1 MIVDINVNHWKRGE
15 DGHAIDLFAGIGIR
29 TQLSLEE
36 CDVLLQ
42 TFLLTEGG
50 SSREWFAI
58 EFFKFILRTFKVVY
72 ADCPD
77 NKGHNGHGYARPT
90 YDVVIQD
97 SILLTR
103 HSYLVQIDPTI

>member
-15 DGHAIDLFAGIGIR
+15 DGHAIDLMAGFGIR

-50 SSREWFAI
+50 SSREWFAT
-58 EFFKFILRTFKVVY
+58 EFFRFIRRTFHVVY
-72 ADCPD
+72 SDCPS
-77 NKGHNGHGYARPT
+77 KGYIGHGYARPT
-90 YDVVIQD
+90 YDVVIRD
-97 SILLTR
+97 SILLVR